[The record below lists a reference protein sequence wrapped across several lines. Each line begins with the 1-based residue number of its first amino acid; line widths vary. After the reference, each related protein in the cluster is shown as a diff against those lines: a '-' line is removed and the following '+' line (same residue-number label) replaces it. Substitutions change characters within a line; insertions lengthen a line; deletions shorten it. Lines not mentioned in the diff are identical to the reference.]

1 MVRIIQQYPLSKK
14 KAWRIVSY
22 SEGAQY
28 SYFHKILSC
37 IRCTETD
44 SKFKKSGEEIRGK
57 REVEPHW
64 VLKYQFIVLTSFLCF
79 DDLLSRKENLA
90 LPISKT
96 EMWFTVFMEAFVFE
110 ISQLPWLCFIFHICT
125 MKILIKTLFHI
136 NKYPPSKDKLSFMCL
151 NVILASFEGLSI
163 LIIMKWKKWTRKI
176 NNSLAQNGEKC
187 QCKHSTIRNHSYFG
201 QH

>member
-44 SKFKKSGEEIRGK
+44 YKFKKSGEEIRGK

-110 ISQLPWLCFIFHICT
+110 ISQLPWLCFIFHIF
-125 MKILIKTLFHI
+125 LDFLF
-136 NKYPPSKDKLSFMCL
+136 DSFMSL
-151 NVILASFEGLSI
+151 LFNEWLFVIRVFLCFCRGFL
-163 LIIMKWKKWTRKI
+163 L
-176 NNSLAQNGEKC
+176 
-187 QCKHSTIRNHSYFG
+187 
-201 QH
+201 

>member
-1 MVRIIQQYPLSKK
+1 MVRITQQYPLSKK

-22 SEGAQY
+22 SEAAQY

-57 REVEPHW
+57 REGNHTECWNTSSLFWQVF
-64 VLKYQFIVLTSFLCF
+64 YVLTSFLCF

-125 MKILIKTLFHI
+125 MKILIKTISH
-136 NKYPPSKDKLSFMCL
+136 K
-151 NVILASFEGLSI
+151 
-163 LIIMKWKKWTRKI
+163 
-176 NNSLAQNGEKC
+176 
-187 QCKHSTIRNHSYFG
+187 
-201 QH
+201 